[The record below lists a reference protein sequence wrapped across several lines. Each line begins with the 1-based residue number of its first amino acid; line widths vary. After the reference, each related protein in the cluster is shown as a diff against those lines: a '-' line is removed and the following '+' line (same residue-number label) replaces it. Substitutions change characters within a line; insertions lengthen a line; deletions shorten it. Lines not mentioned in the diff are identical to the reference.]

1 MRIIPTILE
10 KEFLKAEE
18 KISAIKDLVDWIQI
32 DVIDGKFTDGKTF
45 ELEQLSRI
53 KETESG
59 LFDIHLMVE
68 KPEKWINKCLF
79 VEASRIIG
87 HVEAIEDRQ
96 KFVNL
101 VKSEGLEAGIGFDV
115 DTDFDEDIP
124 ENTDVVILMAR
135 KAGFGDYQFNEQ
147 VFEKIKKAVLVRS
160 KLGLNYT
167 IGVDG
172 GIRLENIKRLAEAGV
187 DIAYCGSSVFNGDV
201 ADNLENLKI

>member
-1 MRIIPTILE
+1 MRIVPTILE

-18 KISAIKDLVDWIQI
+18 KINLVKDLVDWIQI
-32 DVIDGKFTDGKTF
+32 DVIDGKFISGKTF

-53 KETESG
+53 KETEAC

-68 KPEKWINKCLF
+68 KPQKWINKCLF
-79 VEASRIIG
+79 VGASRIIG
-87 HVEAIEDRQ
+87 HIEAIEDRDD
-96 KFVNL
+96 FIRS
-101 VKSEGLEAGIGFDV
+101 VKNEGVEAGLAIEIDSSI
-115 DTDFDEDIP
+115 DENIP
-124 ENTDVVILMAR
+124 DETDVVLLMAR

-187 DIAYCGSSVFNGDV
+187 DIAYCGSSVFNGDIV
-201 ADNLENLKI
+201 NNLENLKK